1 MLKELTN
8 TILGASIIA
17 KQKMEEELKVL
28 EGKGKIK
35 KSDVKDLIKSFEK
48 KGKAENKRIKKQMK
62 SMMKEIINELGL
74 ATKKDLM
81 KLEEELKKLN
91 KG

>member
-8 TILGASIIA
+8 TMLGVSVIVR
-17 KQKMEEELKVL
+17 QKMEEELKVL

-35 KSDVKDLIKSFEK
+35 KSDAKDLIKSFEK

-81 KLEEELKKLN
+81 KLEEELKKT
-91 KG
+91 K